1 MACTIVDDV
10 VQDTF
15 TIKDLEKTIGDILS
29 TEEKQMI
36 ISPEGGIG
44 YMSRKQY
51 CEDMFKTVISDKNI
65 GFICPSKIQE
75 DIDKEIINSLR
86 SYKPFSKCLS
96 NG

>member
-1 MACTIVDDV
+1 MACILVDDV

-15 TIKDLEKTIGDILS
+15 TIKDLEKTIRDIFS

-44 YMSRKQY
+44 YISRKEYAERCFPTLIEPTQY
-51 CEDMFKTVISDKNI
+51 
-65 GFICPSKIQE
+65 QE
-75 DIDKEIINSLR
+75 DIDKEIINSLH

>member
-1 MACTIVDDV
+1 MSCIMVNGE
-10 VQDTF
+10 VQSNF
-15 TIKDLEKTIGDILS
+15 TIKDLEKTIRDILS

-44 YMSRKQY
+44 YISRKEYAERSFSKFIEPTQY
-51 CEDMFKTVISDKNI
+51 
-65 GFICPSKIQE
+65 QE
-75 DIDKEIINSLR
+75 NIDKEIINSLR

>member
-1 MACTIVDDV
+1 MACIFVDGV
-10 VQDTF
+10 FQGTF
-15 TIKDLEKTIGDILS
+15 TIKDLEKSMRDIFS

-44 YMSRKQY
+44 YISRKEYAERSFPKLIDITQ
-51 CEDMFKTVISDKNI
+51 C
-65 GFICPSKIQE
+65 QE
-75 DIDKEIINSLR
+75 DIDKEIINSLH

>member
-1 MACTIVDDV
+1 MI
-10 VQDTF
+10 F
-15 TIKDLEKTIGDILS
+15 FS

-44 YMSRKQY
+44 YISRKEYAERSFPKLIEPTQ
-51 CEDMFKTVISDKNI
+51 C
-65 GFICPSKIQE
+65 QE

-86 SYKPFSKCLS
+86 NYKPFSKCLS

>member
-1 MACTIVDDV
+1 MACILINGE
-10 VQDTF
+10 VQSTF
-15 TIKDLEKTIGDILS
+15 SIKDLEKAIRDIFS

-44 YMSRKQY
+44 YISRKEYAERSFPKLIELTQ
-51 CEDMFKTVISDKNI
+51 C
-65 GFICPSKIQE
+65 QE

-86 SYKPFSKCLS
+86 NYKLFSKCLS